1 MEHPEPAI
9 YKVTLGG
16 SISNSLLGVYVVADN
31 IDDALSAANDFITRF
46 PWKGESPSILAV
58 QREYVADFVIVHNK
72 YFQR

>member
-31 IDDALSAANDFITRF
+31 IDDALSAANEFIARF
-46 PWKGESPSILAV
+46 PWKGEQPTNKAIQL
-58 QREYVADFVIVHNK
+58 EYVADFVIVHNK
-72 YFQR
+72 YL